1 MCSISHTICEVCI
14 RGTLENSKDG
24 EKSYWPTLKAEILEG
39 MEEPRTEIVYLG
51 QRKLISLKR
60 KRDAIQVLG
69 LLALWIPV
77 LAFASEGGFLGLDEP
92 RQLWSALNRLSALV
106 ATSLLMVHIAL
117 VARIPWIEQVL
128 GLDKL
133 TGAHKK
139 LGKPLLYMLVFHMVA
154 AGVNYGLVDGSGI
167 VAALLYLNLN
177 FISIALA
184 TGGLALMGLV
194 VVSSIRI
201 ARKKLSYESWYLVH
215 LLSYIAILMSIPH
228 QYEFGTDFLAQP
240 MLQNYFTLLYVFVTG
255 NLVWFRVLQP
265 VLLSLMSGLAVSS
278 IKTEANR
285 TTSITISGRRIE
297 RLGAEAGQFFLLRVL
312 TKSQWWRPH
321 PFSVSSAPSN
331 VIRFTVGNRGDDTAL
346 LQEIQPG
353 TRVILEGPFGV
364 FSESKRTRRHV
375 TLLAAGIG
383 IAPIRALAESLAAE
397 PGDVTVIYRVTD
409 ESDAALLDEV
419 KRICNERQHGLELVR
434 GPRPASGSFL
444 PDIEP
449 DERQRPDYVRL
460 LELSPMIRESDVYI
474 CGPAGWSKSV
484 VNSLKHIGIN
494 NDQIHLE
501 EFAW

>member
-1 MCSISHTICEVCI
+1 
-14 RGTLENSKDG
+14 
-24 EKSYWPTLKAEILEG
+24 
-39 MEEPRTEIVYLG
+39 MEEPRTEIVVLG

-60 KRDAIQVLG
+60 RSDAIQVIALI
-69 LLALWIPV
+69 ALWLPV
-77 LAFASEGGFLGLDEP
+77 LAFASEGGFLGLDQP
-92 RQLWSALNRLSALV
+92 QQFWSALNRLSALV
-106 ATSLLMVHIAL
+106 ATSLLLIHIAL
-117 VARIPWIEQVL
+117 VARIPWIEQTL

-139 LGKPLLYMLVFHMVA
+139 LGKPVLYLLLFHMVA
-154 AGVNYGLVDGSGI
+154 AGMNYGLVDGSG
-167 VAALLYLNLN
+167 VVEALIYLNLN
-177 FISIALA
+177 FTSIALA
-184 TGGLALMGLV
+184 TAGLILMGIV

-201 ARKKLSYESWYLVH
+201 ARRRLSYESWYLIH
-215 LLSYIAILMSIPH
+215 LLSYLAIVIGIPH

-240 MLQNYFTLLYVFVTG
+240 MMQSYFTLLYVFVAA

-265 VLLSLMSGLAVSS
+265 VLLSLTSGLAVSAV
-278 IKTEANR
+278 KTEANQ

-312 TKSQWWRPH
+312 TRNQWWRPH
-321 PFSVSSAPSN
+321 PFSVSSAPN
-331 VIRFTVGNRGDDTAL
+331 DVIRFTVGNRGDDTAL
-346 LQEIQPG
+346 LQNIRPG

-383 IAPIRALAESLAAE
+383 VAPIRALAESLAAE
-397 PGDVTVIYRVTD
+397 PGDVTVVYRVTD
-409 ESDAALLDEV
+409 VSDAALLDEV
-419 KRICNERQHGLELVR
+419 KRICAERQHNLELVR
-434 GPRPASGSFL
+434 GPRPKSGSFL
-444 PDIEP
+444 PDLGP
-449 DERQRPDYVRL
+449 NERPRPDYVRL

-484 VNSLKHIGIN
+484 VNALKHIGVN